1 MNNKPIQEKEAPPK
15 RSTGEFYKLESSDKL
30 QLGKHQV
37 GLIERERSIKTEE
50 VEGDVDSPSN
60 FVLNLLDISMYDQVC
75 RRKRQRNF

>member
-1 MNNKPIQEKEAPPK
+1 MNNKPIQEKEAPSK
-15 RSTGEFYKLESSDKL
+15 RSTGEFYKLESSGKL

-37 GLIERERSIKTEE
+37 RLIEKERSIKTEE

-60 FVLNLLDISMYDQVC
+60 FVMNLLNISMYDQVG